1 MLTAD
6 QVEVRR
12 RADQLYLKPLADE
25 DRPRALALGEAYLG
39 LARAH
44 LGRERGQLLEA
55 CRQIPVTARDR
66 KLAAGLLKLVLDRC
80 QFEETDRRRSGAGAG
95 RAVHPSGGGPAPD
108 KRAGRPRPGSIAQ
121 AVVAETAQA
130 LGMTAE
136 AAGGRRCTPT
146 CPRPTG

>member
-1 MLTAD
+1 VLTAD

-80 QFEETDRRRSGAGAG
+80 QFEETTAADPAKVRTELFTRAAAARRQTNPLGGLIGFDR
-95 RAVHPSGGGPAPD
+95 
-108 KRAGRPRPGSIAQ
+108 Q

-136 AAGGRRCTPT
+136 QLEAALYADLPMF
-146 CPRPTG
+146 